1 MWLVVRRPRDYPL
14 FRNAF
19 LISGAIGLVLFAVL
33 PVVPP
38 RLVGLG
44 LTDTVLVGSEAYRL
58 PQPPQL
64 TNQYAAFPSLHP
76 GWNLLIGL
84 ALLDTSRWLP
94 ATASAVLMP
103 LAMLA
108 AIVLTA
114 NHYLADA
121 AGGAAVA
128 LTGLAAAR
136 YLRGRDWRP
145 SLRWRTRVGTSM
157 PAVRG

>member
-19 LISGAIGLVLFAVL
+19 LISGAIGL
-33 PVVPP
+33 
-38 RLVGLG
+38 
-44 LTDTVLVGSEAYRL
+44 
-58 PQPPQL
+58 
-64 TNQYAAFPSLHP
+64 
-76 GWNLLIGL
+76 

-94 ATASAVLMP
+94 ARAFAVLMP

-136 YLRGRDWRP
+136 YLRGRDRRP